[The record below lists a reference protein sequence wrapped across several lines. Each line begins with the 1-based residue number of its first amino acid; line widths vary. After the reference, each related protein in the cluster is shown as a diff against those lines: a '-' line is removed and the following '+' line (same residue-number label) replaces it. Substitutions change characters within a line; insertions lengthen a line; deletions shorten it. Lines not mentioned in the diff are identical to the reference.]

1 MDGIRELGNTFM
13 SAFQKLPGFSELINN
28 TSTYSTVQLVC
39 GILTVLAFVLGIACV
54 IFGIVKYAMKKLENE
69 RNGSNEKKPISFLV
83 GGLISGG
90 VLILLPSLVLAIG
103 AIFGQIA
110 TA

>member
-39 GILTVLAFVLGIACV
+39 GILTVLVFVLGIVSV
-54 IFGIVKYAMKKLENE
+54 IFGVVKFAMKKLETEKSGTQE
-69 RNGSNEKKPISFLV
+69 RPIKYLI
-83 GGLISGG
+83 GGLTAGG
-90 VLILLPSLVLAIG
+90 VLILLPSLILAIG
-103 AIFGQIA
+103 AIFGQVA